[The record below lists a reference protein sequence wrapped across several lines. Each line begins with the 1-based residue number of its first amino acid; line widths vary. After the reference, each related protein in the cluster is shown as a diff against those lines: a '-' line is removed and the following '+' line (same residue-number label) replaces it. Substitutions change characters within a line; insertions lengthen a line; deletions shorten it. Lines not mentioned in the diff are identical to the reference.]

1 MTPILT
7 TIRAR
12 LTAVAVVATVGALA
26 LAGLNAVSGKA
37 SGEALEN
44 IYEDNL
50 RALVQLQKVDVTL
63 REVRFRVAGVLLETL
78 PVPGSLNHV
87 REARKEVDEAWA
99 PLHGQLQRTAGADD
113 KELVEALGGSY
124 ATVGKVLDKIEKA
137 YAAKD
142 NAKLTEVLEEDW
154 AVLNKGYIKPLQA
167 LIPLREAQAKATFE
181 AALARNK
188 KLTLAAVGVAIVSS
202 LLIALAG
209 VWVARSI
216 TRSLARANTAVRA
229 IAEGDLS
236 QRIDAQGGDEIAQ
249 LLQRVAE
256 MQGALRKVVGEVR
269 SGVDSVSMASTEIA
283 NGNLDLSTRT
293 EQQASRLQQTA
304 ASMEQMTNTMHDSAT
319 NANQAR
325 DLAVT
330 ASAVAARGGQVV
342 SEVVTTM
349 QGISESSKRVVD
361 IIGVIDGI
369 AFQTNILALNAAVEA
384 ARAGEQGRGFAVV
397 ASEVRSLAQRSAQ
410 AAKEIK
416 ALIAASVEKVDG
428 GSRLV
433 QQAGQTMGEIV
444 SQVGQV
450 TELIGRISV
459 AAAEQ
464 RGGIGDVNQAVSE
477 LDSTT
482 QQNAALVEESAAAAE
497 SLKNQARR
505 LSEAVA
511 VFRLERSAA

>member
-1 MTPILT
+1 MSILT

-26 LAGLNAVSGKA
+26 LAGLNAVAGRA
-37 SGEALEN
+37 SGEALVN

-50 RALVQLQKVDVTL
+50 RALMQMQKVNLSL

-78 PVPGSLNHV
+78 PVPGSLNHL
-87 REARKEVDEAWA
+87 REARKEMDEAWV
-99 PLHGQLQRTAGADD
+99 PLHAQLQRTAGADD
-113 KELVEALGGSY
+113 KGLVEALGGSY
-124 ATVGKVLDKIEKA
+124 ASVGKVLEKIDKA
-137 YAAKD
+137 YTAKD
-142 NAKLTEVLEEDW
+142 KAKLVEVLEEDW
-154 AVLNKGYIKPLQA
+154 AALNKDYIKPLQA
-167 LIPLREAQAKATFE
+167 LIPLREAQAKTTFE
-181 AALARNK
+181 AALARNQR
-188 KLTLAAVGVAIVSS
+188 LTLAAVGVAVLSS

-216 TRSLARANTAVRA
+216 TRSLTRANTAVRA

-236 QRIDAQGGDEIAQ
+236 QRIDVSGGDEIAQ

-256 MQGALRKVVGEVR
+256 MQAALRKVVGEVR
-269 SGVDSVSMASTEIA
+269 SGVDSVSMASIEIA

-304 ASMEQMTNTMHDSAT
+304 ASMEQMTTTMHDSAD

-330 ASAVAARGGQVV
+330 ASAVAKRGGQVV

-349 QGISESSKRVVD
+349 QGISESSRRVVD

-450 TELIGRISV
+450 TDLIGRISSS
-459 AAAEQ
+459 AAEQ
-464 RGGIGDVNQAVSE
+464 SSGIGSVNRAVSE
-477 LDSTT
+477 LDETT
-482 QQNAALVEESAAAAE
+482 QQNAALVEESAAAAA
-497 SLKNQARR
+497 SLKDQAKR
-505 LSEAVA
+505 LAEAVA
-511 VFRLERSAA
+511 VFRLEAQPSG

>member
-12 LTAVAVVATVGALA
+12 LTAVAVIATVGALA
-26 LAGLNAVSGKA
+26 LAGLNAVSGRA

-99 PLHGQLQRTAGADD
+99 PLHGQLQRTAGTDD

-154 AVLNKGYIKPLQA
+154 ALLHKGYIKPLQA
-167 LIPLREAQAKATFE
+167 LIPLREAQAKTTFE

-188 KLTLAAVGVAIVSS
+188 NLTLAAVGVAIVSS
-202 LLIALAG
+202 LLIALVG

-216 TRSLARANTAVRA
+216 TRSLAHADTAVRA

-236 QRIDAQGGDEIAQ
+236 QRIDARGGDEIAQ

-256 MQGALRKVVGEVR
+256 MQAALRKVVGEVR

>member
-12 LTAVAVVATVGALA
+12 LTAVAVIATVGALA
-26 LAGLNAVSGKA
+26 LAGLNAVSGRA

-99 PLHGQLQRTAGADD
+99 PLHGQLQRTAGTDD

-154 AVLNKGYIKPLQA
+154 ALLHKGYIKPLQA
-167 LIPLREAQAKATFE
+167 LIPLREAQAKTTFE

-188 KLTLAAVGVAIVSS
+188 NLTLAAVGVAIVSS
-202 LLIALAG
+202 LLIALVG

-216 TRSLARANTAVRA
+216 TRSLARADTAVRA

-236 QRIDAQGGDEIAQ
+236 QRIDARGGDEIAQ

-256 MQGALRKVVGEVR
+256 MQAALRKVVGEVR

-283 NGNLDLSTRT
+283 NGNLDLSKRT
-293 EQQASRLQQTA
+293 EQQASRLLKTA
-304 ASMEQMTNTMHDSAT
+304 ASMEQMTSTMHDSAG

-384 ARAGEQGRGFAVV
+384 ARAGEQGRGFAGV